1 VLSRRDLDELFACL
15 RHRFAF
21 TDRTVVAAEIDPRS
35 LTQEWIE
42 AATHFGIN
50 RASLGVQDLDRQ
62 VQAAINR
69 HQPYAKIEWAVS
81 ALRRAG
87 IGSINLDLVY
97 GLPRQTTAGL
107 VRTIDQV
114 LALEPDRLAL
124 FGYAHVPWMMARQKL
139 IKESELPDAMTRHEQ
154 QIAAAERIEE
164 AGYVRV
170 GLDHF
175 ALPSD
180 SLAVAAEDGTLR
192 RNFQG
197 YTSERARTLIGFGA
211 SSISRFGG
219 GYAQNIPDVRQ
230 WREKVISGGF
240 ATYRGIVL
248 SDEDRF
254 WADIIERLMCDLEV
268 DLDRTCRKWKVCPAW
283 LAPEL
288 ARLRIMEREG
298 LVRMHGPLV
307 TVTEL
312 GQPFLRAICAVFDQ
326 YLQDW
331 DTSPKYSRMI

>member
-1 VLSRRDLDELFACL
+1 
-15 RHRFAF
+15 
-21 TDRTVVAAEIDPRS
+21 
-35 LTQEWIE
+35 
-42 AATHFGIN
+42 
-50 RASLGVQDLDRQ
+50 VQDLDPQ

-87 IGSINLDLVY
+87 VGSINLDLVY

-107 VRTIDQV
+107 AKTIDQI

-139 IKESELPDAMTRHEQ
+139 IKESELPDATARYEQ
-154 QIAAAERIEE
+154 QLAAAEKIED
-164 AGYVRV
+164 AGYVRI

-180 SLAVAAEDGTLR
+180 RLAVAAEEGTLR

-197 YTSERARTLIGFGA
+197 YTSERARTLIGLGA
-211 SSISRFGG
+211 SSISRFDG
-219 GYAQNIPDVRQ
+219 GYAQNVPDVRQ
-230 WREKVISGGF
+230 WGDKIMSGGF
-240 ATYRGIVL
+240 ATYRGVSL
-248 SDEDRF
+248 TVEDRF
-254 WADIIERLMCDLEV
+254 WADIIERLMCNLRV
-268 DLDRTCRKWKVCPAW
+268 DLDQACRTWKVCSAW

-288 ARLRIMEREG
+288 ARLRIMERDG
-298 LVRMHGPLV
+298 LVRMRGPLV

-312 GQPFLRAICAVFDQ
+312 GRSFLRAICAVFDQ
-326 YLQDW
+326 YLQDR
-331 DTSPKYSRMI
+331 DAAPRYSRMI